1 MLPGLTEFAIDDS
14 QCSSEEKILIYE
26 DQRFVYAARIN
37 ALHLRAEISVSCL
50 APMADLT
57 FSHHFPPRYSS
68 ESRD

>member
-37 ALHLRAEISVSCL
+37 ALHLRGGISVSCL
-50 APMADLT
+50 AQWQI
-57 FSHHFPPRYSS
+57 
-68 ESRD
+68 